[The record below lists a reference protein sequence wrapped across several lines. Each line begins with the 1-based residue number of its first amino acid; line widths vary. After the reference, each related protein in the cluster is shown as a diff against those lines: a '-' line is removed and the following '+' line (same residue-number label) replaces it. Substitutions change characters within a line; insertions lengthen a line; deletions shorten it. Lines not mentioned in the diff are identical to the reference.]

1 MCRSKRLSPLPG
13 ALLPLG
19 CRERSNEADQDEY
32 RGHQSHSLEPGR
44 VNHKMTPHVI
54 PRSAAT
60 AITTITGKYSKLIAT
75 RSMFPLILHYTVPM

>member
-32 RGHQSHSLEPGR
+32 RGHQSHVL
-44 VNHKMTPHVI
+44 VAHVA
-54 PRSAAT
+54 SAYPAIWVAT
-60 AITTITGKYSKLIAT
+60 KAPVMFAVTRAISAIIIT
-75 RSMFPLILHYTVPM
+75 MFPLILHYTVPM